1 MPNTD
6 VAVTGLGVVTPAGT
20 ELTDIWRA
28 LCAGQSTARHDPRL
42 AGMPVSLSCRVNG
55 FDAEEELGGQLSRR
69 LDRFTQLALAAAQRA
84 VTDAKLD
91 PRAWPAARVGVVL
104 GVGSNSLDGYA
115 REFRR
120 LDEKRPHGIS
130 PYAMPRSL
138 PNMAAGEVAIRLG
151 AHGPN
156 FVTNSACASGATA
169 IGVARDLVRSGTCD
183 VVLSGGSESGC
194 VPMTAASF
202 AQLRVLSR
210 ETEHPE
216 RACRPFG
223 EGRDGFVL
231 GEGAAVL
238 VLESAAHA
246 RSRNAP
252 VRARL
257 RGYGASAD
265 AHHTASPHPQG
276 RGAEQAVRSALADA
290 GCLPRHI
297 HHVNAHATA
306 TRLGDAVESAMLQ
319 RVFGSDSY
327 DGDSYRSGRAG
338 PEAEL
343 PGDDCTVCHSSSSNV
358 YQGLH
363 PDTDPSAPASPPPR
377 ATSEVPPV
385 TAIKGATGHA
395 LGASGAIEAA
405 VTVLTLEE
413 QAVPPATGIDRP
425 DPALGLDVVTGAPR
439 TVPMEAALTSSFGFG
454 GQNAVLVFTVG

>member
-1 MPNTD
+1 MPKPD
-6 VAVTGLGVVTPAGT
+6 VAVTGLGMVTPAGT
-20 ELTDIWRA
+20 ELTEIWRT
-28 LCAGQSTARHDPRL
+28 LRAGRATARHDPRL
-42 AGMPVSLSCRVNG
+42 TGLPVTLSCRVTG
-55 FDAEEELGGQLSRR
+55 FDPEEELGGQLSRR

-91 PRAWPAARVGVVL
+91 PGAWPSARVGVVL

-115 REFRR
+115 QEFRR
-120 LDEKRPHGIS
+120 LDQGHPRGIS

-183 VVLSGGSESGC
+183 VVLTGGSESGC

-202 AQLRVLSR
+202 AQLKVLSR
-210 ETEHPE
+210 ETDQPE

-238 VLESAAHA
+238 VLESAAFA

-297 HHVNAHATA
+297 QHVNAHGTG
-306 TRLGDAVESAMLQ
+306 TQLGDTVEAAMLH
-319 RVFGSDSY
+319 RVFGTEASEK
-327 DGDSYRSGRAG
+327 GRAAGQLGDETDGGRGDRG
-338 PEAEL
+338 PTHSHVYPPL
-343 PGDDCTVCHSSSSNV
+343 PDLRSSPTGAPSDV
-358 YQGLH
+358 
-363 PDTDPSAPASPPPR
+363 PSAPGQ
-377 ATSEVPPV
+377 VPPV
-385 TAIKGATGHA
+385 TAVKGVTGHA

-405 VTVLTLEE
+405 TTVLTLQE
-413 QAVPPATGIDRP
+413 QAVPPTAGIDRP
-425 DPALGLDVVTGAPR
+425 DPALGLDVVTGTAR

-454 GQNAVLVFTVG
+454 GQNAALVFTVA